1 MDNNN
6 NFKYNVF
13 AGDYD
18 SNKIDY
24 MKYKY
29 SYFYLTFYDIP
40 NQTFSDRKEFD
51 ENKISKIVANS
62 VNTYHTSNL
71 LSAILINNLNS
82 IEIDNTLL
90 DYSNIES
97 SIYNDYNSIDQL
109 NIIYM
114 LYLLYESSNDISNN
128 LMNVVRQNSSSGE
141 DLSIYD
147 FYRAMRNFNK
157 IKNNFDLNN
166 SIDASNLELIDG
178 ICKGDIRLR
187 EEGFELLSSNLNA
200 SFFELSNNDIEF
212 DGSFNGYTID
222 NIKDYKLWNYR
233 LTLLLLY
240 FSSNLVDGT
249 NTFELISKKIANSIG
264 IGEKKI

>member
-1 MDNNN
+1 MDNTNY
-6 NFKYNVF
+6 NFMYNVF
-13 AGDYD
+13 VGDYD

-40 NQTFSDRKEFD
+40 NQIFSDHKVEFND
-51 ENKISKIVANS
+51 TKISKIVANS
-62 VNTYHTSNL
+62 VNTYNTSNL

-147 FYRAMRNFNK
+147 FYRAMRKNNLME
-157 IKNNFDLNN
+157 NNFDLSNP
-166 SIDASNLELIDG
+166 IDSSNLELIDG
-178 ICKGDIRLR
+178 ICKGDIR
-187 EEGFELLSSNLNA
+187 
-200 SFFELSNNDIEF
+200 
-212 DGSFNGYTID
+212 
-222 NIKDYKLWNYR
+222 
-233 LTLLLLY
+233 
-240 FSSNLVDGT
+240 
-249 NTFELISKKIANSIG
+249 
-264 IGEKKI
+264 

>member
-1 MDNNN
+1 MLTLNIIVSTNQSDTINYLLYSEKAGSKMDNNN

-114 LYLLYESSNDISNN
+114 LCHVKKNVQEFVEMYITDDSYLNHFRRY
-128 LMNVVRQNSSSGE
+128 
-141 DLSIYD
+141 
-147 FYRAMRNFNK
+147 
-157 IKNNFDLNN
+157 
-166 SIDASNLELIDG
+166 
-178 ICKGDIRLR
+178 IRLLPFSR
-187 EEGFELLSSNLNA
+187 SSL
-200 SFFELSNNDIEF
+200 
-212 DGSFNGYTID
+212 
-222 NIKDYKLWNYR
+222 
-233 LTLLLLY
+233 
-240 FSSNLVDGT
+240 
-249 NTFELISKKIANSIG
+249 
-264 IGEKKI
+264 